1 VSENSSTPR
10 ALTPAVLRSWGLPTE
25 AGSKYD
31 RGTVLVVGG
40 AAGTPGAAMLA
51 GLAALRVGAGRLT
64 LAVAASVAPAV
75 AVAVPEAGVVPL
87 SQTGTGTVRGLAAGR
102 LESELASSDVVVVGP
117 GLDDAEETAELL
129 RRLVPMLGD
138 ETVLAL
144 DAYALGVLPGLR
156 DLVAP
161 LRGRIVLTPNPD
173 EAGRLLEGA
182 GEGSDDD
189 PAADLP
195 DNADLGAQVVAIARR
210 FGAVVSC
217 QGLVSDV
224 DGGLWEITTGT
235 SGLAT
240 SGSGDVLVGA
250 VAGIAARSVPLD
262 QAACWGTHLH
272 AVSGDRLAASVG
284 TVGYLARELADQLPH
299 ALAELST

>member
-1 VSENSSTPR
+1 MSDTTPR

-51 GLAALRVGAGRLT
+51 GISALRVGAGRLT
-64 LAVAASVAPAV
+64 LAVAEGVAAAV
-75 AVAVPEAGVVPL
+75 AVAVPESGVVPL
-87 SQTGTGTVRGLAAGR
+87 PQSTDGTVLGSGAGR
-102 LESELASSDVVVVGP
+102 LEAEASSSDVVVVGP
-117 GLDDAEETAELL
+117 GLDDADETAELL
-129 RRLVPMLGD
+129 RGLVPLLGD
-138 ETVLAL
+138 STVLAL
-144 DAYALGVLPGLR
+144 DAYALGVLPGLG
-156 DLVAP
+156 DLLDP
-161 LRGRIVLTPNPD
+161 LRGRIVLTPNPT
-173 EAGRLLEGA
+173 EAGLLLGA
-182 GEGSDDD
+182 DPGDDSGSDGSEDEPD
-189 PAADLP
+189 VAEQAAS
-195 DNADLGAQVVAIARR
+195 IARR
-210 FGAVVSC
+210 YSAVVSC
-217 QGLVSDV
+217 QGIVGDP
-224 DGGLWEITTGT
+224 DGGLWEGTTGT

-250 VAGIAARSVPLD
+250 IAGIAARSVPLD

>member
-1 VSENSSTPR
+1 M
-10 ALTPAVLRSWGLPTE
+10 TPAVLRSWGLPTE

-51 GLAALRVGAGRLT
+51 GISALRVGAGRLT
-64 LAVAASVAPAV
+64 LAVAEGVAAAV
-75 AVAVPEAGVVPL
+75 AVAVPESGVVPL
-87 SQTGTGTVRGLAAGR
+87 PQSEDGTVLGSDAGR
-102 LESELASSDVVVVGP
+102 LETEASSSDVVVVGP
-117 GLDDAEETAELL
+117 GLDDADETAELL
-129 RRLVPMLGD
+129 RGLVPLLGD
-138 ETVLAL
+138 STVLAL
-144 DAYALGVLPGLR
+144 DAYALGVLPGLG
-156 DLVAP
+156 DLLDP
-161 LRGRIVLTPNPD
+161 LRGRIVLTPNPT
-173 EAGRLLEGA
+173 EAGLLLG
-182 GEGSDDD
+182 GDPGDDSGSDGSEDE
-189 PAADLP
+189 P
-195 DNADLGAQVVAIARR
+195 DVAEQTTSIARR

-217 QGLVSDV
+217 QGIVADP
-224 DGGLWEITTGT
+224 DGGLWEGTTGT

-250 VAGIAARSVPLD
+250 IAGIAARSVPLD

-284 TVGYLARELADQLPH
+284 TVGYLARELAEQLPH

>member
-1 VSENSSTPR
+1 MSETTTR

-51 GLAALRVGAGRLT
+51 GISALRVGAGRLT
-64 LAVAASVAPAV
+64 LAVAESVAATV
-75 AVAVPEAGVVPL
+75 AVAVPESGVVPL
-87 SQTGTGTVRGLAAGR
+87 PQSADGCVLGSGAAR
-102 LESELASSDVVVVGP
+102 LESEASSSDVVVVGP
-117 GLDDAEETAELL
+117 GLDDADETASLL
-129 RRLVPMLGD
+129 RGLVPLLGD
-138 ETVLAL
+138 STVLAL
-144 DAYALGVLPGLR
+144 DAYALGVLPGLG
-156 DLVAP
+156 DLLEP
-161 LRGRIVLTPNPD
+161 LRGRIVLTPNPT
-173 EAGRLLEGA
+173 EAGLLLGGDPQDDSA
-182 GEGSDDD
+182 DSDDEPD
-189 PAADLP
+189 VAAQT
-195 DNADLGAQVVAIARR
+195 AEIAHRY
-210 FGAVVSC
+210 GAVVSC
-217 QGLVSDV
+217 QGIVGDP
-224 DGGLWEITTGT
+224 DGALWEGTTGT

-240 SGSGDVLVGA
+240 SGSGDVRVGA

>member
-1 VSENSSTPR
+1 MSDATPR

-51 GLAALRVGAGRLT
+51 GISALRVGAGRLT
-64 LAVAASVAPAV
+64 LAVAEGVAAAV

-87 SQTGTGTVRGLAAGR
+87 PQSADGTVLGSGAGR
-102 LESELASSDVVVVGP
+102 LEAEASSSDVVVVGP
-117 GLDDAEETAELL
+117 GLDDADATADLL
-129 RRLVPMLGD
+129 RGLVPLLGD
-138 ETVLAL
+138 STVLAL
-144 DAYALGVLPGLR
+144 DAYALGVLPGLG
-156 DLVAP
+156 DLLEP
-161 LRGRIVLTPNPD
+161 LRGRIVLTPNPT
-173 EAGRLLEGA
+173 EAGLLLGA
-182 GEGSDDD
+182 DPGDDSGSDGSEDE
-189 PAADLP
+189 P
-195 DNADLGAQVVAIARR
+195 DITEQTTTIARR
-210 FGAVVSC
+210 YGAVVSC
-217 QGLVSDV
+217 QGIVADP
-224 DGGLWEITTGT
+224 DGGLWEGTTGT

-250 VAGIAARSVPLD
+250 VAGITARSVPLD

>member
-1 VSENSSTPR
+1 MSDTTPR

-51 GLAALRVGAGRLT
+51 GISALRVGAGRLT
-64 LAVAASVAPAV
+64 LAVAEGVAAAV
-75 AVAVPEAGVVPL
+75 AVAVPESGVVPL
-87 SQTGTGTVRGLAAGR
+87 PQSEDGTVLGSGAGR
-102 LESELASSDVVVVGP
+102 IEAEASSSDVVVVGP
-117 GLDDAEETAELL
+117 GLDDADETAELL
-129 RRLVPMLGD
+129 RGLVPLLGD
-138 ETVLAL
+138 STVLAL
-144 DAYALGVLPGLR
+144 DAYALGVLPGLG
-156 DLVAP
+156 DLLDP
-161 LRGRIVLTPNPD
+161 LRGRIVLTPNPT
-173 EAGRLLEGA
+173 EAGLLLGA
-182 GEGSDDD
+182 DPGEDSGSDGSEDEPD
-189 PAADLP
+189 VAEQAAS
-195 DNADLGAQVVAIARR
+195 IARR
-210 FGAVVSC
+210 YSAVVSC
-217 QGLVSDV
+217 QGIVADP
-224 DGGLWEITTGT
+224 DGGLWEGTTGT

-250 VAGIAARSVPLD
+250 IAGIAARSVPLD

>member
-1 VSENSSTPR
+1 MSDTTPR

-51 GLAALRVGAGRLT
+51 GISALRVGAGRLT
-64 LAVAASVAPAV
+64 LAVAEGVAAAV
-75 AVAVPEAGVVPL
+75 AVAVPESGVVPL
-87 SQTGTGTVRGLAAGR
+87 PQSEDGTVLGSDAGR
-102 LESELASSDVVVVGP
+102 LETEASSSDVVVVGP
-117 GLDDAEETAELL
+117 GLDDADETAELL
-129 RRLVPMLGD
+129 RGLVPLLGD
-138 ETVLAL
+138 STVLAL
-144 DAYALGVLPGLR
+144 DAYALGVLPGLG
-156 DLVAP
+156 DLLDP
-161 LRGRIVLTPNPD
+161 LRGRIVLTPNPT
-173 EAGRLLEGA
+173 EAGLLLG
-182 GEGSDDD
+182 GDPGDDSGSDGSEDE
-189 PAADLP
+189 P
-195 DNADLGAQVVAIARR
+195 DVAEQTTSIARR

-217 QGLVSDV
+217 QGIVADP
-224 DGGLWEITTGT
+224 DGGLWEGTTGT

-250 VAGIAARSVPLD
+250 IAGIAARSVPLD

-284 TVGYLARELADQLPH
+284 TVGYLARELAEQLPH

>member
-1 VSENSSTPR
+1 MSDTTPR

-51 GLAALRVGAGRLT
+51 GISALRVGAGRLT
-64 LAVAASVAPAV
+64 LAVAEGVAAAV
-75 AVAVPEAGVVPL
+75 AVAVPESGVVPL
-87 SQTGTGTVRGLAAGR
+87 PQSTDGTVLGSGAGR
-102 LESELASSDVVVVGP
+102 LEAEASSSDVVVVGP
-117 GLDDAEETAELL
+117 GLDDADETAELL
-129 RRLVPMLGD
+129 RGLVPLLGD
-138 ETVLAL
+138 STVLAL
-144 DAYALGVLPGLR
+144 DAYALGVLPGLG
-156 DLVAP
+156 DLLDP
-161 LRGRIVLTPNPD
+161 LRGRIVLTPNPT
-173 EAGRLLEGA
+173 EAGLLLGA
-182 GEGSDDD
+182 DPGEDSGSDGSEDEPD
-189 PAADLP
+189 VAEQAAS
-195 DNADLGAQVVAIARR
+195 IARR
-210 FGAVVSC
+210 YGAVVSC
-217 QGLVSDV
+217 QGIVADP
-224 DGGLWEITTGT
+224 DGGLWEGTTGT

-250 VAGIAARSVPLD
+250 IAGIAARSVPLD

>member
-1 VSENSSTPR
+1 MSESSTTTPR
-10 ALTPAVLRSWGLPTE
+10 ALTPAVLRSWGLPTA

-51 GLAALRVGAGRLT
+51 GLSALRVGAGRLT
-64 LAVAASVAPAV
+64 LGVAASVAPAV
-75 AVAVPEAGVVPL
+75 AVAVPEAGVVAL
-87 SQTGTGTVRGLAAGR
+87 SQTGSGTVRGLSAGR
-102 LESELASSDVVVVGP
+102 LEDELGSSDVVVVGP
-117 GLDDAEETAELL
+117 GLDDADETAELL
-129 RRLVPMLGD
+129 RQLVPLLGD
-138 ETVLAL
+138 DTVLAL
-144 DAYALGVLPGLR
+144 DAYALGVLPGLG
-156 DLVAP
+156 DLLDP
-161 LRGRIVLTPNPD
+161 LRGRLVLTPNPD
-173 EAGRLLEGA
+173 EASRLLEGS
-182 GEGSDDD
+182 GTGSSDDE
-189 PAADLP
+189 PGPQAA
-195 DNADLGAQVVAIARR
+195 AIARR
-210 FGAVVSC
+210 YGAVVTC

-224 DGGLWEITTGT
+224 DGRLWESTTGT

-250 VAGIAARSVPLD
+250 VAGIAARSAPLD

>member
-1 VSENSSTPR
+1 MSDTTPR

-51 GLAALRVGAGRLT
+51 GISALRVGAGRLT
-64 LAVAASVAPAV
+64 LAVAEGVAAAV
-75 AVAVPEAGVVPL
+75 AVAVPESGVVPL
-87 SQTGTGTVRGLAAGR
+87 PQSGDGTVLGSGAGR
-102 LESELASSDVVVVGP
+102 LEAEASSSDVVVVGP
-117 GLDDAEETAELL
+117 GLDDADETAELL
-129 RRLVPMLGD
+129 RGLVPLLGD
-138 ETVLAL
+138 STVLAL
-144 DAYALGVLPGLR
+144 DAYALGVLPGLG
-156 DLVAP
+156 DLLDP
-161 LRGRIVLTPNPD
+161 LRGRIVLTPNPT
-173 EAGRLLEGA
+173 EAGLLLG
-182 GEGSDDD
+182 GDPGDDSGSDDSED
-189 PAADLP
+189 EP
-195 DNADLGAQVVAIARR
+195 DVAEQTASIARR
-210 FGAVVSC
+210 YGAVVSC
-217 QGLVSDV
+217 QGIVADP
-224 DGGLWEITTGT
+224 DGGLWEGTTGT

-250 VAGIAARSVPLD
+250 IAGIAARSVPLD
-262 QAACWGTHLH
+262 QATCWGTHLH